1 MEKSVIH
8 VELINE
14 TEDSSVDQRRL
25 VNAVQHVLQL
35 ESISSAEIGIAVID
49 DVRIHELNVQYLGH
63 DYPTDVLSFPLSA
76 QDQPLQGEIAVSL
89 DTARAQA
96 ARYGWSVQDELLL
109 YVVHGTLHLAGY
121 DDQDQASAR
130 RMHARQ
136 REVLVQLGLQPRD
149 EPRRENDLPGSDLPG
164 SDLSSNGAQN
174 GSSGDV
180 RSQWEEA
187 T

>member
-1 MEKSVIH
+1 MIH

-35 ESISSAEIGIAVID
+35 ESISSAEIGIAVVD
-49 DVRIHELNVQYLGH
+49 DARIHELNVQYLGH
-63 DYPTDVLSFPLSA
+63 DYPTDVLSFPLSD

-96 ARYGWSVQDELLL
+96 VRYGWSEQDELLL

-130 RMHARQ
+130 RMRARQ

-149 EPRRENDLPGSDLPG
+149 EPRRENELPGSDLPG
-164 SDLSSNGAQN
+164 EGTQD